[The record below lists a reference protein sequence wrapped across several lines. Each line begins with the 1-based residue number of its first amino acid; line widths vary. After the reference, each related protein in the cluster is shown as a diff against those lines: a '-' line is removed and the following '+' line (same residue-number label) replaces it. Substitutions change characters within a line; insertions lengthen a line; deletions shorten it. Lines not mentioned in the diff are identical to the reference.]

1 MMGRDPISVQFA
13 PHREGT
19 IREFDRVHQTIFSR
33 HFGTGRSLWIT
44 VAAVGL
50 GAAAVTANSVSEA
63 QEQAGQP
70 DAAQPQGESAFERG
84 SVEAG
89 QQKSQTCAAC
99 HGPDGNSVTPE
110 WPSLAGQH
118 PAYIVNQLQAYKN
131 GERQDPGMVGFA
143 ATLTEEDMW
152 DIAAYYSSQTLTPKG
167 AQPDLVAR
175 GEELYRA
182 GASERGIPACIAC
195 HGPAGDGNY
204 LAAYPRIGGQHATY
218 MLNTMRDY
226 AAGDRR
232 SDTDYNQMMRNVAE
246 LLLEEEMRAV
256 TAYVQGLTK

>member
-1 MMGRDPISVQFA
+1 MIFRGR
-13 PHREGT
+13 
-19 IREFDRVHQTIFSR
+19 
-33 HFGTGRSLWIT
+33 FGACRGLWIT
-44 VAAVGL
+44 VASAGL
-50 GAAAVTANSVSEA
+50 GAAALIGAADSRA
-63 QEQAGQP
+63 QEQQE
-70 DAAQPQGESAFERG
+70 QPQAQGQEQEQQGFARG

-143 ATLTEEDMW
+143 SMLSEQDMW
-152 DIAAYYSSQTLTPKG
+152 DIAAYYGSQTLTPKG
-167 AQPDLVAR
+167 AQPDLVTR
-175 GEELYRA
+175 GEELYRSGVA
-182 GASERGIPACIAC
+182 ERGIPACIAC

-218 MLNTMRDY
+218 MLNTMQDY
-226 AAGDRR
+226 AAGERR
-232 SDTDYNQMMRNVAE
+232 SDTDYSQMMRNVAE

-256 TAYVQGLTK
+256 TAYVQGLTQ